1 MKLPTW
7 LDPGGLE
14 EILQRPCVVV
24 LVLQSVAHIV
34 PQLCIVFVN
43 LKVNKVFF
51 FFLLKKQTK
60 EKKNREK
67 KKEIMVWFSKD
78 ISRQKGF
85 LLTFRD

>member
-43 LKVNKVFF
+43 LKVNNVC

-67 KKEIMVWFSKD
+67 QKEIMVWFSRD
-78 ISRQKGF
+78 ISRQKGC
-85 LLTFRD
+85 LLTFQD